1 MFSVRPTHDGPYY
14 AGTALNLTCYIR
26 LYPGIDIPV
35 VDNVQWVIGGLAL
48 SSPLPSTER
57 VTFTNTTIEY
67 FPLDVTDNATVRC
80 DVLFTP
86 YGSSYRRSDNFELTV
101 EGKNITNVLVTRW
114 ACFAH
119 QQYSLMSSFDQ
130 LTVVS
135 IYSSFSS
142 ATT

>member
-14 AGTALNLTCYIR
+14 AGTVLNLTCHIR

-86 YGSSYRRSDNFELTV
+86 YGSYRRSDDFELTV
-101 EGKNITNVLVTRW
+101 EGKYNKCFGVFLNNNI
-114 ACFAH
+114 
-119 QQYSLMSSFDQ
+119 SSMSS
-130 LTVVS
+130 V
-135 IYSSFSS
+135 
-142 ATT
+142 